1 MGQTHSNIDN
11 GEAER
16 TMVEQDAMVLNEEP
30 VMKNQVSFSL
40 AETSVGD
47 ESDEGE
53 DSDDE
58 YDAEFEEG
66 ECRRKHLMQS
76 M

>member
-1 MGQTHSNIDN
+1 MGQTHSNVDN

-16 TMVEQDAMVLNEEP
+16 AMVEQDAMVLNEEP
-30 VMKNQVSFSL
+30 AMKKQVTLSL

-47 ESDEGE
+47 ESDEEE

-66 ECRRKHLMQS
+66 KCRRKHLIQS